1 MIRSRLAARLR
12 NAWRKWRA
20 GLTLFGENI
29 SPETPNDLYFAH
41 LSIYHFFSR
50 FCRDRR
56 VLDLGCGC
64 GYGSAYLRASGA
76 ASVTGVDL
84 DPRNIRYAQRRF
96 DGVTFRVADAQR
108 LPADLGTFDIVVS
121 SNLFEHL
128 TNVTPA
134 LDFISTEFI
143 LAVPPI
149 TDAASKAA
157 NDAIPYHRSNFYVH
171 EWMSLL
177 QRRFGTIETYAHLAP
192 EGIALDFTSP
202 FASHVDPA
210 AFRFPRVEAAELGG
224 SMTAIFRAQEAS
236 RATWRR
242 GTR

>member
-1 MIRSRLAARLR
+1 MILTKPDAIPRLAARAI

-50 FCRDRR
+50 FCRDRH

-64 GYGSAYLRASGA
+64 GYGSAYLRAAGA
-76 ASVTGVDL
+76 ASVVGVDL
-84 DPRNIRYAQRRF
+84 DPRNVRYATRRF
-96 DGVTFRVADAQR
+96 AGDGVTFRVADAQR

-128 TNVTPA
+128 TDVNAA
-134 LDFISTEFI
+134 LDAISTEFV

-157 NDAIPYHRSNFYVH
+157 NDAIPYHRSNYYVG
-171 EWMSLL
+171 EWLDLL
-177 QRRFGTIETYAHLAP
+177 RKRFATIDTYAHLAP
-192 EGIALDFTSP
+192 EGTALDFTSP
-202 FASHVDPA
+202 FASRVDPA
-210 AFRFPRVEAAELGG
+210 AFRFPRAEPEELGG
-224 SMTAIFRAQEAS
+224 SMTA
-236 RATWRR
+236 
-242 GTR
+242 